1 MLTSVSNVMVIREEE
16 PLNLECPFRTLD
28 GLITPINQ
36 FFVRTHFPMPVIDA
50 IRRVLAVAGVFLLAA
65 GSWSAHPRARDGDP
79 GKGPDCPPGTF
90 GAGSAWQSLPGVR
103 GGMGR

>member
-1 MLTSVSNVMVIREEE
+1 MMTSVSNVMVIREEK

-65 GSWSAHPRARDGDP
+65 GSWSAHPRARGGDSRRDGSRVNWRRAVSD
-79 GKGPDCPPGTF
+79 F
-90 GAGSAWQSLPGVR
+90 LPR
-103 GGMGR
+103 A